1 MFKLLIKSISLLTML
16 LATMTFFTWSVEQLY
31 PVRDK
36 QTLKRNF
43 IANAQA
49 EANNITIYQPIIPQN
64 THATVIQP
72 QQPLTTKNTTI
83 EKKQQVEF
91 EFKKLDTKLTPDEQ
105 TNLSNILKQLN
116 IMPMHVV
123 TILAGPAPADNA
135 LFSAP
140 VAKLR
145 AQAVARLIYPYTQT
159 IKMAY
164 QPDLSPGLV
173 TIEVSQTMKK

>member
-1 MFKLLIKSISLLTML
+1 MFKLLIKSVSLLIIL

-31 PVRDK
+31 PVRGK
-36 QTLKRNF
+36 QTSERNF

-49 EANNITIYQPIIPQN
+49 EVDNIAIYQPVIPQN
-64 THATVIQP
+64 TYATVIQP
-72 QQPLTTKNTTI
+72 QQPLNTKNTTVA
-83 EKKQQVEF
+83 KKQRVEF
-91 EFKKLDTKLTPDEQ
+91 EFKKLDTKLTSDEQ
-105 TNLSNILKQLN
+105 NNLSNMLKQLN

-123 TILAGPAPADNA
+123 TVLAGPAPADNA

-145 AQAVARLIYPYTQT
+145 AQAIARVVYPYTQT

-164 QPDLSPGLV
+164 QSDLSPGLV
-173 TIEVSQTMKK
+173 IIEVSQTMKK

>member
-1 MFKLLIKSISLLTML
+1 MFKLLIKSIALLTML

-31 PVRDK
+31 PARDK
-36 QTLKRNF
+36 QTSERNF

-49 EANNITIYQPIIPQN
+49 EANNIAIYQPIVPQN

-72 QQPLTTKNTTI
+72 QQPFNTKNATVA
-83 EKKQQVEF
+83 KKQQVEF
-91 EFKKLDTKLTPDEQ
+91 EFKELDTKLTSDEQ
-105 TNLSNILKQLN
+105 SHLNDMLKQLN

-123 TILAGPAPADNA
+123 TVLAGPTPADNA

-145 AQAVARLIYPYTQT
+145 AQAVARVVYPYTQT

-164 QPDLSPGLV
+164 QPGLSPGV
-173 TIEVSQTMKK
+173 VIIEVSQTMKK